1 MLSIRLN
8 EETEKNLKQ
17 IAKFEGLS
25 ISDYVRKIIEEKLED
40 SYDLKLAKLAL
51 EEYEKS
57 EKKTYSFEEVFNKW
71 VIN

>member
-8 EETEKNLKQ
+8 EDTEKNLKK

-40 SYDLKLAKLAL
+40 AYDIKIAELAL

-57 EKKTYSFEEVFNKW
+57 GKKSHSFEEVFK
-71 VIN
+71 

>member
-1 MLSIRLN
+1 MLSIRLS

-40 SYDLKLAKLAL
+40 AYDIKLAELAL

-57 EKKTYSFEEVFNKW
+57 GKKTYTMDEVFKK
-71 VIN
+71 